1 MFFAEGVCVI
11 FPSSHNEWEDR
22 DNAFEDAFWLKF
34 GRKEEAEIRCWL
46 NSKCE
51 LCGNFYTP
59 LIIIVNNHG
68 LNQLLCEI
76 CTAANPMEIS
86 L

>member
-34 GRKEEAEIRCWL
+34 GRKEEAENKMLIKFKMWIMWEFL
-46 NSKCE
+46 YTIDNNCE
-51 LCGNFYTP
+51 
-59 LIIIVNNHG
+59 
-68 LNQLLCEI
+68 
-76 CTAANPMEIS
+76 
-86 L
+86 

>member
-34 GRKEEAEIRCWL
+34 GRKEEAENKMLIKFKMWVMWEFL
-46 NSKCE
+46 YTIDNNCE
-51 LCGNFYTP
+51 
-59 LIIIVNNHG
+59 
-68 LNQLLCEI
+68 
-76 CTAANPMEIS
+76 
-86 L
+86 

>member
-34 GRKEEAEIRCWL
+34 GRKEEAENKMLIKFKMWIMWEFL
-46 NSKCE
+46 
-51 LCGNFYTP
+51 YT
-59 LIIIVNNHG
+59 IYNNR
-68 LNQLLCEI
+68 E
-76 CTAANPMEIS
+76 
-86 L
+86 

>member
-34 GRKEEAEIRCWL
+34 GRKEEAENKMLIKFKMWIMWEFL
-46 NSKCE
+46 YTINNNCE
-51 LCGNFYTP
+51 
-59 LIIIVNNHG
+59 
-68 LNQLLCEI
+68 
-76 CTAANPMEIS
+76 
-86 L
+86 

>member
-34 GRKEEAEIRCWL
+34 GRKEEAENKMLIKFKMWIMWEFL
-46 NSKCE
+46 
-51 LCGNFYTP
+51 YT
-59 LIIIVNNHG
+59 IDNNH
-68 LNQLLCEI
+68 E
-76 CTAANPMEIS
+76 
-86 L
+86 